1 MDDLF
6 GVELHLGRSGV
17 KHYSKRYRCSIFAF
31 FNGWIFYSTSRCD
44 YWYLAAEPKMET
56 SARFFGRTGWN
67 SFDNS
72 SIAWLEMK
80 NFELISFATTD
91 ELARTVAGKWLDE
104 IESVNRAGESYCVAL
119 SGGRIAQKF
128 FASVVE
134 QAKARKIGDGDTPSL
149 PSNVHFFWADERCVP
164 PDDAESNFAIAQKFL
179 FAPLKIADA
188 QIHRIRGE
196 DSPEAAAKAAS
207 TEISK
212 IAPLNENGQPVL
224 DLIFLGVGEDG
235 HVASLFPGEPD
246 VLISDKA
253 IYRAVKNSPKPPP
266 NRITLGYTVITVAR
280 QVWVLVSGTGKE
292 AALRE
297 SLFSKGRT
305 PLARVTQ
312 FRTHTKI
319 YSDFLMS

>member
-1 MDDLF
+1 
-6 GVELHLGRSGV
+6 
-17 KHYSKRYRCSIFAF
+17 
-31 FNGWIFYSTSRCD
+31 
-44 YWYLAAEPKMET
+44 
-56 SARFFGRTGWN
+56 
-67 SFDNS
+67 
-72 SIAWLEMK
+72 MK
-80 NFELISFATTD
+80 NFELISFAT
-91 ELARTVAGKWLDE
+91 AGKLAQAVARAWLDE
-104 IESVNRAGESYCVAL
+104 IAAANRAGKRHCVAL

-128 FASVVE
+128 FAAVVE
-134 QAKARKIGDGDTPSL
+134 LVAVRNFGDGDTPSL
-149 PSNVHFFWADERCVP
+149 PANVHFFWADERCVP
-164 PDDAESNFAIAQKFL
+164 PDDAESNFAIARKFL
-179 FAPLKIADA
+179 FAPLKITDA

-319 YSDFLMS
+319 FSDFPLI